1 MSAATVTVLVLIGAS
16 LVLLAVMGF
25 GLVRAMKSL
34 TASVRDFQ
42 RDVQPILEDIQ
53 RGAMQAQDS
62 AAGVQVKLTE
72 IAERGNGAS
81 RPSAPGGDGR
91 LRP

>member
-16 LVLLAVMGF
+16 FVLLVVMGF

-34 TASVRDFQ
+34 TASVRAFQ
-42 RDVQPILEDIQ
+42 RDVQPILEEIQ
-53 RGAMQAQDS
+53 RGAVQAQETATRVQGTM
-62 AAGVQVKLTE
+62 AAL
-72 IAERGNGAS
+72 AERGDGAVQ
-81 RPSAPGGDGR
+81 PSTPGGDGR

>member
-16 LVLLAVMGF
+16 FVLLVVMGF
-25 GLVRAMKSL
+25 GLIRAMKSL
-34 TASVRDFQ
+34 TASVRAFQ

-53 RGAMQAQDS
+53 RGAVQAQETATRVQGTMTALAEHGDG
-62 AAGVQVKLTE
+62 AGQ
-72 IAERGNGAS
+72 
-81 RPSAPGGDGR
+81 PSTPGGDGR

>member
-1 MSAATVTVLVLIGAS
+1 MSAATVTVLVLVGAS
-16 LVLLAVMGF
+16 LVLLVVMGF

-34 TASVRDFQ
+34 AGSVRDFQ

-53 RGAMQAQDS
+53 RGAMQAQET
-62 AAGVQVKLTE
+62 ATRVQAKLDQISE
-72 IAERGNGAS
+72 HGEPAP
-81 RPSAPGGDGR
+81 RPTAPGGDGR